1 MNESQYVYVVE
12 YGEKG
17 YRFGVTESMLLS
29 AVKYLKHIHDQS
41 IKLKGHAYRAIS
53 ITWTELTDDLRN
65 RMEILDESSFM
76 YKVSAKDPETQDR
89 ISLLSDIETVDHLW
103 RSLTA
108 AGYQEITQEWCCPV
122 IDHFRNIDKWQ
133 MVMNYSNYKV
143 IDDIEEI
150 NNMCD
155 ELQKLDPAQGPLVSM
170 IRSVN
175 TPDGLDESTAENLI
189 QVLNGVLSHY
199 KDMKG

>member
-1 MNESQYVYVVE
+1 MNASQYVYVVE
-12 YGEKG
+12 YGDKG
-17 YRFGVTESMLLS
+17 HRLGVTESMLLP
-29 AVKYLKHIHDQS
+29 AVKYLKQIHDQS
-41 IKLKGHAYRAIS
+41 VKLGSNAYRATS

-65 RMEILDESSFM
+65 QMEILDESSFM

-89 ISLLSDIETVDHLW
+89 ISLLSDIESVDRLW
-103 RSLTA
+103 RRLTA
-108 AGYQEITQEWCCPV
+108 AGYREITHEWCCPV

-155 ELQKLDPAQGPLVSM
+155 ELQKLDPAQGPWVSM

>member
-29 AVKYLKHIHDQS
+29 AVKYLKQIHDQS
-41 IKLKGHAYRAIS
+41 IKLGGYTYRAIS

-103 RSLTA
+103 RRLTA
-108 AGYQEITQEWCCPV
+108 AGYREITQEWSCPV

-143 IDDIEEI
+143 IDNIEEI

-155 ELQKLDPAQGPLVSM
+155 ELLKLDPAQGPWVSM

-175 TPDGLDESTAENLI
+175 TPDGLDESTTENLI
-189 QVLNGVLSHY
+189 RVLNGVLSHY